1 MKNEDPLRAIRA
13 TSRMTSSDSG
23 TSEIEVKKLVS
34 EGLSDLSG
42 DVAVIADDEPPVI
55 VDRETRKHWTAE

>member
-42 DVAVIADDEPPVI
+42 DGAVMLMMSL
-55 VDRETRKHWTAE
+55 R

>member
-1 MKNEDPLRAIRA
+1 M

-42 DVAVIADDEPPVI
+42 DGAVMADDEPPVI